1 MGTARAA
8 AAEFPMVAVHRTD
21 RGSGPA
27 WQARRGQELH
37 PRIAGQASKH
47 FNSIC
52 ARNPPVR
59 RHGKLRALSRWP
71 PHGRSAR
78 LSAPLSTQSVLQCPD
93 FVQVVR
99 RWRRWVNHLWIADTR
114 RVPACPYRVQDCAMG
129 RDPDRIAH
137 SIEIQSTILTGIGLL
152 CGSASRRQDA
162 QCRGLL
168 WVNRVGLA
176 EPLRLP
182 VYPGVRTF
190 SG

>member
-37 PRIAGQASKH
+37 PTIAGQASKH

-71 PHGRSAR
+71 PHGRAAR

-99 RWRRWVNHLWIADTR
+99 RWRRWVNHLWTAMWLRFPEARRSVTTR
-114 RVPACPYRVQDCAMG
+114 ARASPAPSDPPVHAGGPYLGECKS
-129 RDPDRIAH
+129 P
-137 SIEIQSTILTGIGLL
+137 
-152 CGSASRRQDA
+152 
-162 QCRGLL
+162 
-168 WVNRVGLA
+168 
-176 EPLRLP
+176 
-182 VYPGVRTF
+182 
-190 SG
+190 